1 MKAAVLKRKKRGF
14 TLIELIVVIAILAIL
29 AAIAIPRYNESRAK
43 SATTAHNS
51 NVRILEGA
59 AQNYIAN
66 EGAKEETWVTG
77 SEAGEKIKEYVDK
90 PEEIKVPKG
99 AKNNVKTDATPDYYT
114 VEIEA
119 DGTVNVTPA
128 AVALD

>member
-1 MKAAVLKRKKRGF
+1 MRQKLLKKRRGF

-29 AAIAIPRYNESRAK
+29 AAIAIPRYNESRVK

-66 EGAKEETWVTG
+66 EGMKEATWVTG
-77 SEAGEKIKEYVDK
+77 DSAGGEIEKYVDK
-90 PEEIKVPKG
+90 PKEIKVPKG
-99 AKNNVKTDATPDYYT
+99 AKDGEKELSGNYT
-114 VEIEA
+114 VTITSA
-119 DGTVNVTPA
+119 GAITVSPG
-128 AVALD
+128 AVPLE